1 MAGLKNRSE
10 IVNDVDR
17 LIKGRLPSSLRGIE
31 LTEDICL
38 LDEGLGLDS
47 VALIELFLVLE
58 DYFHVPFPV
67 ELMEK
72 DPLTVGGI
80 VDHICSIKNGLTDD

>member
-1 MAGLKNRSE
+1 MTKLSKRTE
-10 IVNDVDR
+10 IITDVDR

-31 LTEDICL
+31 LTEDLCL

-58 DYFHVPFPV
+58 DYFNVPFPV
-67 ELMEK
+67 ELIEK

-80 VDHICSIKNGLTDD
+80 IDHIYNTKVLLP